1 MRRFVKNAML
11 LSVLFAYVGC
21 ASLTSSSTTLNYP
34 VTTKGTQVDDYHGV
48 QVADPYRWLEDDNS
62 AETAAWVKAENKVT
76 SAYLKRIP
84 ARKKIN
90 KRLTKLWNYEKYGLP
105 YKKGDRYFYS
115 KNNGLQNHY
124 VLYTMK
130 SLDDKPRVLLDPNKL
145 SSDGTVAVS
154 GQALSEDGS
163 LLAYA
168 ISESGSDWKTWH
180 VRNVETGNDLDD
192 EVEWSKFSGASWT
205 HDNSGFFY
213 SRYDA
218 PEEGAE
224 LKGQNYFHKLYFHKL
239 GTKQLE
245 DVLVYDRPDQKEW
258 GFGGDVTEDGHYLIV
273 SVWKGTARKNLVFF
287 KNLASPDSP
296 FVELISVF
304 ENQYGFVGNDGPV
317 FFFQTDN
324 EAPLSRLIAIDIRN
338 PSKYNW
344 KEIVPESKD
353 TLRGVS
359 LVNNMFVASYLH
371 DAQTKIRIFGMD
383 GSHVRDVKLPGIGSA
398 RGFGG
403 KKTDTETFYSFTG
416 FTTPGAVYKYDLAT
430 GTSTLF
436 RKPKVD
442 FDATE
447 YETKQIF
454 YNSKDGTR
462 IPMFI
467 THKKGLKLDGNNPTL
482 LYGYGGFNIP
492 LTPSFSVGNLV
503 WMEMGGVYAMPN
515 LRGGGEYG
523 KAWHEGGMKLTK
535 QNSFDDFIAAA
546 EWLIEN
552 NYTNSSKL
560 AIRGRSNGGL
570 LVGACMTQRPD
581 LFAVALPGVG
591 VLDMLRFNKF
601 TIGWAWESDYG
612 SPQDPAEFKA
622 LYGYSPLHNLKKGTA
637 YPATLINTA
646 DHDDRV
652 FPAHSFKFAA
662 ALQAAHTG
670 DNPVLIRIETKAG
683 HGAGKP
689 TAKRIEEIADE
700 WAFVVKNLDME
711 AVD

>member
-1 MRRFVKNAML
+1 MRRFIKSVVL
-11 LSVLFAYVGC
+11 LSVLFAYAGC
-21 ASLTSSSTTLNYP
+21 AGLTSGTTTLTYP

-62 AETAAWVKAENKVT
+62 KETAAWVKAQNKVT
-76 SAYLKRIP
+76 KGYLKHIP
-84 ARKKIN
+84 ARKKIS
-90 KRLTKLWNYEKYGLP
+90 KRLTKLWDYEKYRQP
-105 YKKGDRYFYS
+105 FKKGERYFYE

-145 SSDGTVAVS
+145 SSDGTVSVS
-154 GQALSEDGS
+154 GQSLSEDGS

-180 VRNVETGNDLDD
+180 VRNVETGKDLDD

-224 LKGQNYFHKLYFHKL
+224 LKSQNHFHKLYFHKL
-239 GTKQLE
+239 NTKQSE

-258 GFGGDVTEDGHYLIV
+258 GFGGYVTEDGQYLIISV
-273 SVWKGTARKNLVFF
+273 SKGTERKNLVFF

-296 FVELISVF
+296 FVELISEF
-304 ENQYGFVGNDGPV
+304 ENQYVFVGNDGPV
-317 FFFQTDN
+317 FFFRSDN

-344 KEIVPESKD
+344 KEIVPQSQD
-353 TLRGVS
+353 TLRSVS

-371 DAQTKIRIFGMD
+371 DAQTNVRIFGMD

-398 RGFGG
+398 WGFGG

-416 FTTPGAVYKYDLAT
+416 FTTPGAVYRYDLAT

-436 RKPKVD
+436 RKPQVD
-442 FDATE
+442 FDADE
-447 YETKQIF
+447 YETQQVF
-454 YNSKDGTR
+454 YYSKDGKR

-467 THKKGLKLDGNNPTL
+467 THKKGLVLDGNNPTL

-523 KAWHEGGMKLTK
+523 KPWHEGGMKLTK
-535 QNSFDDFIAAA
+535 QNTFNDFIAAA

-552 NYTNSSKL
+552 KYTNSSKL

-612 SPQDPAEFKA
+612 SPQNAEEFKA
-622 LYGYSPLHNLKKGTA
+622 LYSYSPLHNLKQGTA

-689 TAKRIEEIADE
+689 TTKRIAEIADE
-700 WAFVVKNLDME
+700 WAFVVQNLGMTAD
-711 AVD
+711 